1 MRDRGSPWKWPL
13 CIGLAFGLVFLAV
26 YLVPRSWINAFF
38 SPLSLAERFEKE
50 QGQSWLTLLPPL
62 TIQMVP
68 DRQPEIPE
76 TPVDLSRLLTHH
88 DPDWWSRGWRVMTMG
103 QEAATGRAADVDS
116 VRILLTALGVERDFM
131 SRARPDSVLAVRL
144 FMLKVED
151 SFKFDELKPYL
162 TAMARARDYADIMS
176 RAADMYDDFLRT
188 EIMTPD

>member
-13 CIGLAFGLVFLAV
+13 CIGLALGLVFVTV
-26 YLVPRSWINAFF
+26 YLVPRSWIDAFF
-38 SPLSLAERFEKE
+38 SPLSLAERFERE
-50 QGQSWLTLLPPL
+50 EGGSWLVLLPPPSV
-62 TIQMVP
+62 QMVP
-68 DRQPEIPE
+68 DRQPDVPE
-76 TPVDLSRLLTHH
+76 PAEELSRLQTHH
-88 DPDWWSRGWRVMTMG
+88 DPEWWTRGWRVMTEG
-103 QEAATGRAADVDS
+103 EDAASDRPAVPDS
-116 VRILLTALGVERDFM
+116 VVILLAALGVERDFM

-144 FMLKVED
+144 FMLQVED